1 MPRSST
7 ASFSALGGPL
17 TGRAAPSKMMV
28 SSAMSKKPSVSIEYC
43 TVCNFL
49 ARAAWLAQELL
60 AAHGQDLSGV
70 TLVPGRGGVFE
81 IRIDG
86 ELVFS
91 QKEAGRFPEPREIKD
106 ALRAR
111 LGLGPTPRH

>member
-1 MPRSST
+1 MGRK
-7 ASFSALGGPL
+7 L
-17 TGRAAPSKMMV
+17 T
-28 SSAMSKKPSVSIEYC
+28 VSIEYC
-43 TVCNFL
+43 TVCNFRS
-49 ARAAWLAQELL
+49 RAAWLAQELL
-60 AAHGQDLSGV
+60 AAHEGDVAGL
-70 TLVPGRGGVFE
+70 TLLPGRGGVFD

-111 LGLGPTPRH
+111 LGMGPTPRHE